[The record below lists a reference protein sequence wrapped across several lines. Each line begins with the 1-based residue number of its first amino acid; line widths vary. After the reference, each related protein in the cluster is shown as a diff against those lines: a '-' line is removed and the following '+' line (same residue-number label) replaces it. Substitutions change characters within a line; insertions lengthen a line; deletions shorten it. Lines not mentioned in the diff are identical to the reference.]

1 MRAVLQRVKDA
12 SVTIDGEV
20 KGKCSNGFLILLG
33 VKAGDSEKEADFL
46 AKKIANLRVFT
57 DENDKMNLSL
67 LDINGET
74 LVISNF
80 TLYADCS
87 HGRRPNFL
95 NEEKPDKANAL
106 YEYFCDKLHTEGI
119 SVVEKGEFGADMKV
133 SLLND
138 GPVTII
144 LDTEEIMK

>member
-67 LDINGET
+67 LDMQIAPMAADRT
-74 LVISNF
+74 SLMQKSLIKQMHFMSIFVIS
-80 TLYADCS
+80 CIQ
-87 HGRRPNFL
+87 R
-95 NEEKPDKANAL
+95 
-106 YEYFCDKLHTEGI
+106 
-119 SVVEKGEFGADMKV
+119 V
-133 SLLND
+133 SLL
-138 GPVTII
+138 
-144 LDTEEIMK
+144 

>member
-12 SVTIDGEV
+12 SVTIDGVV

-33 VKAGDSEKEADFL
+33 VKAGDSEKRLIFRQ
-46 AKKIANLRVFT
+46 KIANLRVFT

-95 NEEKPDKANAL
+95 MQKKPDKANAL

-119 SVVEKGEFGADMKV
+119 SVVEKV
-133 SLLND
+133 NLVL
-138 GPVTII
+138 I
-144 LDTEEIMK
+144 

>member
-20 KGKCSNGFLILLG
+20 KGKCSNGFL
-33 VKAGDSEKEADFL
+33 

-67 LDINGET
+67 LDIKGET

-95 NEEKPDKANAL
+95 NAEKPDKANAL

-119 SVVEKGEFGADMKV
+119 SVVEKGGH
-133 SLLND
+133 
-138 GPVTII
+138 
-144 LDTEEIMK
+144 DTTQL

>member
-46 AKKIANLRVFT
+46 AKKIANLRDFT

-67 LDINGET
+67 LDIKGET

-87 HGRRPNFL
+87 HGRRQNFL
-95 NEEKPDKANAL
+95 
-106 YEYFCDKLHTEGI
+106 
-119 SVVEKGEFGADMKV
+119 
-133 SLLND
+133 
-138 GPVTII
+138 
-144 LDTEEIMK
+144 

>member
-20 KGKCSNGFLILLG
+20 KGKCNNGFLILLG

-80 TLYADCS
+80 TLYVFVSSPQETIVKVINIETIANIIFLNIN
-87 HGRRPNFL
+87 NFL
-95 NEEKPDKANAL
+95 L
-106 YEYFCDKLHTEGI
+106 FL
-119 SVVEKGEFGADMKV
+119 SVD
-133 SLLND
+133 
-138 GPVTII
+138 
-144 LDTEEIMK
+144 

>member
-74 LVISNF
+74 LVISIF

-87 HGRRPNFL
+87 HGRRPYFL
-95 NEEKPDKANAL
+95 NAEKPDKANAL
-106 YEYFCDKLHTEGI
+106 YEYFCDKLHSSI
-119 SVVEKGEFGADMKV
+119 MASSLV
-133 SLLND
+133 SQSLGVRAGSNCLL
-138 GPVTII
+138 
-144 LDTEEIMK
+144 

>member
-67 LDINGET
+67 LDIKGET

-80 TLYADCS
+80 TLYADCRK
-87 HGRRPNFL
+87 GRRPSFEMAASPEEARYYYERFVELAKNDGFKTENGKFQAHMSVML
-95 NEEKPDKANAL
+95 NNE
-106 YEYFCDKLHTEGI
+106 
-119 SVVEKGEFGADMKV
+119 
-133 SLLND
+133 
-138 GPVTII
+138 GPVTIM
-144 LDTEEIMK
+144 LDSKKTF